1 MKLVIV
7 GDIHV
12 PCRNFREAIE
22 KLNLE
27 FDEIVELEW
36 KVKDKEDFQKKD
48 FKYRK
53 KSGSSAEEPPQELY
67 NEIADAHMLLVH
79 FCPIPKGI
87 IEKGKKN

>member
-36 KVKDKEDFQKKD
+36 KVKDKEDFQKKI
-48 FKYRK
+48 
-53 KSGSSAEEPPQELY
+53 L
-67 NEIADAHMLLVH
+67 N
-79 FCPIPKGI
+79 
-87 IEKGKKN
+87 IEKKWFFCRRTTTRTI